1 MLCQFCWAEQ
11 EQKRKDPKRVLV
23 ELTQHVDAQPVECDG
38 ATRLVHLALYRQG
51 MAHVCYAGSVIGAKG
66 EVLIDLHFWTE
77 ADGFLIDYRCRTPR
91 LPAAPHGVFLAAAYP
106 DYHYQGKSITL
117 KLEGCLAMEI
127 ACQPAF
133 IQAAQQLLKQE

>member
-1 MLCQFCWAEQ
+1 MEAE
-11 EQKRKDPKRVLV
+11 ESASAIGAAY
-23 ELTQHVDAQPVECDG
+23 EAQPRGGGEWIGEYSHILRRFV
-38 ATRLVHLALYRQG
+38 TLSPLYRAQHP
-51 MAHVCYAGSVIGAKG
+51 HVCYAGSVIGAKG